1 MGGMVLLV
9 EDDNDLA
16 YGVQL
21 ALEREGWT
29 VSRVASGLDGVRLC
43 HELNPAVIVLDI
55 GLPGM
60 DGLQVCREIRRTS
73 AVPILFLTA
82 RAEELDR
89 VLGLEL
95 GGDDYMTKPF
105 SVRELCARVRALD
118 RRASGRMVEGEER
131 RIEIHGLTVFPERHK
146 IRRGQTEVHL
156 TLTEFNLFL
165 TLARRPGRIFT
176 REELLSAV
184 WAEGGQ
190 FVVDHV
196 VNVHIR
202 NLREKLE
209 ENPAQPAL
217 IITVRGVG
225 YKLKEVGK

>member
-1 MGGMVLLV
+1 MSGTVLLV
-9 EDDNDLA
+9 EDDSDLA

-29 VSRVASGLDGVRLC
+29 VNRVASGLEGVRLC
-43 HELNPAVIVLDI
+43 HAQNPAVMVLDI

-60 DGLQVCREIRRTS
+60 DGLQVCREIRRSS

-105 SVRELCARVRALD
+105 SVRELCARVRALH
-118 RRASGRMVEGEER
+118 RRSSGRMVEGEER
-131 RIEIHGLTVFPERHK
+131 RIQIHGLTIFPERHK
-146 IRRGQTEVHL
+146 VRRGTAEVHL
-156 TLTEFNLFL
+156 TLTEFNLLL

-184 WAEGGQ
+184 WEEDGQ

-209 ENPAQPAL
+209 DNPAQPTL
-217 IITVRGVG
+217 IVTVRGVG
-225 YKLKEVGK
+225 YKLKEVAR